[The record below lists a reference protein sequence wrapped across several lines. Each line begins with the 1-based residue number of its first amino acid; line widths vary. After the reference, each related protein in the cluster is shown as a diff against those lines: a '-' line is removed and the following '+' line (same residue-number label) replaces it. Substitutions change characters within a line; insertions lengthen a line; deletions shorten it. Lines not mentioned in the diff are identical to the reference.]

1 MAKSLFASLPHT
13 KKGVT
18 VQPEKVDI
26 LAKEDNNS
34 YKPGNTKGQF
44 HVINKAF
51 SSQDYN
57 KFKIVPFKFDVP
69 SPDDLVSA
77 GMRSSRLGSK
87 ASIDSLRP
95 ALCIARPCIPATDGQ
110 SAFLYCSLALIA
122 LGTGGIKPC
131 VSSFGADQ
139 FDEADE
145 KEVLKK
151 YAFFN
156 WFFFAINMG
165 ALLVVDERPY
175 VDLFMSSQCKFRV
188 IGQEFT
194 KAGWGFAF
202 PRDSPLAVDLSTAIL
217 TLSENG
223 DLQRIYDKWLARS
236 TCRLDTAEIDSD
248 RLHLKSFWGVF
259 LICGIACFIALSI
272 YFFQIMRRFRCSA
285 QADSL
290 LDGQG
295 TSRSKRLQIF
305 LSILDEWAG

>member
-1 MAKSLFASLPHT
+1 MQNPRKLAVQSKLASAQSTDSDGSINSILDEELKVAENALKRNYKSYGAWHHRTWVLS
-13 KKGVT
+13 KGHSSTDRELRLLNMFQKQDSRNFHAWNYRRFVT
-18 VQPEKVDI
+18 ALRNI
-26 LAKEDNNS
+26 SKEEELQFTTDMINDN
-34 YKPGNTKGQF
+34 
-44 HVINKAF
+44 F
-51 SSQDYN
+51 SNY
-57 KFKIVPFKFDVP
+57 
-69 SPDDLVSA
+69 SA
-77 GMRSSRLGSK
+77 WHNR
-87 ASIDSLRP
+87 
-95 ALCIARPCIPATDGQ
+95 
-110 SAFLYCSLALIA
+110 
-122 LGTGGIKPC
+122 
-131 VSSFGADQ
+131 
-139 FDEADE
+139 
-145 KEVLKK
+145 
-151 YAFFN
+151 
-156 WFFFAINMG
+156 
-165 ALLVVDERPY
+165 
-175 VDLFMSSQCKFRV
+175 RV

-202 PRDSPLAVDLSTAIL
+202 PRDSSLAVDLSTAIL

-248 RLHLKSFWGVF
+248 RLHLESFWGVF